1 MSLEDILA
9 VSIIVIVA
17 AVVVAFSYFVN
28 RKDDIS
34 N

>member
-17 AVVVAFSYFVN
+17 AVVVAFSYFMHQQE
-28 RKDDIS
+28 DTPD
-34 N
+34 